1 MKKSLLFS
9 VVLLMATIVYSQRV
23 VDVGI
28 NMTSP
33 TTSSTL
39 RTGKPFSVNL
49 TVTNNGPGVIKT
61 TDTFVY
67 FMGVGTTIYTQ
78 TATRVPI
85 TANIP
90 SGGTANYTV
99 NNMTLTG
106 ASGGQVTLCSYL
118 ILYNGNEPDSVYDM
132 NIDGNNRSCATM
144 NFSGAGIGAITAS
157 KFTSNAY
164 PNPANT
170 ILNIEFMADNS
181 TSSTIEIFDM
191 QGRTVQTINNG
202 IIEAGLQTV
211 AIDVANLS
219 KGVYFYKVI
228 NGNEISMNKF
238 IVE

>member
-9 VVLLMATIVYSQRV
+9 VLLLMATIVYSQRV
-23 VDVGI
+23 VDIGI
-28 NMTSP
+28 TMTSP
-33 TTSSTL
+33 GTTSTI

-49 TVTNNGPGVIKT
+49 TVKNNGPGVIKT

-99 NNMTLTG
+99 SNLSLTG
-106 ASGGQVTLCSYL
+106 ASGGPVTLCSYL
-118 ILYNGNEPDSVYDM
+118 ILYNGTTPDSVYDM
-132 NIDGNNRSCATM
+132 NIDGNNRSCANM
-144 NFSGAGIGAITAS
+144 NFSGAGIGAISAS

-164 PNPANT
+164 PNPVST
-170 ILNIEFMADNS
+170 ILNIEFVASKS
-181 TSSTIEIFDM
+181 TSSSIEIFDM

-202 IIEAGLQTV
+202 IVEAGVQTV
-211 AIDVANLS
+211 AIDVANLL

-228 NGNEISMNKF
+228 NGAEISMNKF

>member
-9 VVLLMATIVYSQRV
+9 VALLMATIVYSQRV
-23 VDVGI
+23 VDIGI
-28 NMTSP
+28 SMTSP
-33 TTSSTL
+33 NTSSTI
-39 RTGKPFSVNL
+39 RTGKPFNVNL
-49 TVTNNGPGVIKT
+49 TVTNNGPGIIKT

-78 TATRVPI
+78 TATIVPI

-99 NNMTLTG
+99 SNLLLSGT
-106 ASGGQVTLCSYL
+106 SGGPLTLCSYL
-118 ILYNGNEPDSVYDM
+118 ILYNGTTPDSVYDM
-132 NIDGNNRSCATM
+132 NIDGNNRSCANM
-144 NFSGAGIGAITAS
+144 NFSGAGIGAISAS

-164 PNPANT
+164 PNPVT
-170 ILNIEFMADNS
+170 DILNIEFVASKS

-202 IIEAGLQTV
+202 IVEAGIQTI

-228 NGNEISMNKF
+228 NGSEISMNKF

>member
-9 VVLLMATIVYSQRV
+9 VALLLATFVYSQRV
-23 VDVGI
+23 VDIGI
-28 NMTSP
+28 SMTSP
-33 TTSSTL
+33 NTSSTL
-39 RTGKPFSVNL
+39 RTGQPFNVNI
-49 TVTNNGPGVIKT
+49 TVTNNGPDVIKT

-99 NNMTLTG
+99 TNLTLTG

-118 ILYNGNEPDSVYDM
+118 ILYNGIVPDSVYDM
-132 NIDGNNRSCATM
+132 NIDGNNRSCANM
-144 NFSGAGIGAITAS
+144 NFSGAGVGSITAS
-157 KFTSNAY
+157 KFTSTAY
-164 PNPANT
+164 PNPVSDV
-170 ILNIEFMADNS
+170 LNIEFVASKS
-181 TSSTIEIFDM
+181 TASSIEIYDM

-202 IIEAGLQTV
+202 IIEAGNQTV
-211 AIDVANLS
+211 SVDVASLS

-228 NGNEISMNKF
+228 NGTEISMNKF

>member
-1 MKKSLLFS
+1 
-9 VVLLMATIVYSQRV
+9 MATLVYSQRI
-23 VDVGI
+23 VDIGI

-33 TTSSTL
+33 TTSTTL

-118 ILYNGNEPDSVYDM
+118 ILYNGTTPDSVYDM
-132 NIDGNNRSCATM
+132 NIDGNNRSCVTM
-144 NFSGAGIGAITAS
+144 NFSGAGIGAIAAN

-164 PNPANT
+164 PNPASS
-170 ILNIEFMADNS
+170 ILNIEFVATNNS
-181 TSSTIEIFDM
+181 SSSIEIYDM

-202 IIEAGLQTV
+202 VIEAGLQTV

-228 NGNEISMNKF
+228 NGAEISMNKF